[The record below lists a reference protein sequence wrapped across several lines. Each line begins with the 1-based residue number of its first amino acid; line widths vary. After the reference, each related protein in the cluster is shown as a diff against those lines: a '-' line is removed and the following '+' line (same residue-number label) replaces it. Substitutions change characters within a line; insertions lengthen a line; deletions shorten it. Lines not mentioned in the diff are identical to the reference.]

1 MEFLIVGYGSMG
13 QRHAR
18 NLRKICAKNGLSCS
32 IDLLRTRSTDAPEG
46 IRGVYTSKDQFPGTY
61 DAIFIT
67 NPTATHYETLVDLIE
82 LSGAFFIEKPVF
94 DRTDYDLD
102 FLDREEKVLYVAA
115 PMHYKP
121 AISWLKEHFDFSE
134 AFSLRSI
141 SSSYLPDWRPGVD
154 YRKTYSAH
162 KDMGGG
168 VAIDLIHE
176 WDYLQYLI
184 GFPERVH
191 SIIAKRSDLEIDSDD
206 VALYIADY
214 GDKTTEIHLDYFG
227 RVPLRKLEI
236 FTKEDTVECD
246 LLTDTISFL
255 KAGEQIVLTEE
266 RDDTQTRELE
276 AFLEMIQGKRE
287 STNDI
292 EHALN
297 TLILAKGCE

>member
-67 NPTATHYETLVDLIE
+67 NPTAAHYETLVDLIE

-214 GDKTTEIHLDYFG
+214 GDKTAEIHLDYFG

>member
-1 MEFLIVGYGSMG
+1 MG

-18 NLRKICAKNGLSCS
+18 NLRKICVKRGLSCS
-32 IDLLRTRSTDAPEG
+32 IDLLRTCSADVPEG
-46 IRGVYTSKDQFPGTY
+46 IREVYTSKDQFPGTY
-61 DAIFIT
+61 DAVFIT
-67 NPTATHYETLVDLIE
+67 NPTAAHYETLVDLID
-82 LSGAFFIEKPVF
+82 LSDAFFIEKPVF
-94 DRTDYDLD
+94 DRTDYELG
-102 FLDREEKVLYVAA
+102 FLDREKKVFYVAA

-121 AISWLKEHFDFSE
+121 TISWLKEHFDFSE

-168 VAIDLIHE
+168 VSIDLIHE

-184 GFPERVH
+184 GFPERAY
-191 SIIAKRSDLEIDSDD
+191 SIIEKRSGLEIDSDD

-214 GDKTTEIHLDYFG
+214 GDKTAEIHLDYFG
-227 RVPLRKLEI
+227 RVPIRKLEI

-255 KAGEQIVLTEE
+255 KSGEQIILTEE
-266 RDDTQTRELE
+266 RDDTQARELE
-276 AFLEMIQGKRE
+276 AFLDMIQGKRE
-287 STNDI
+287 NTNDI
-292 EHALN
+292 EYALN
-297 TLILAKGCE
+297 TLILAKGYE

>member
-32 IDLLRTRSTDAPEG
+32 IDLLRTHSTDVPEG

-61 DAIFIT
+61 DAVFIT

-168 VAIDLIHE
+168 VAVDLIHE

-214 GDKTTEIHLDYFG
+214 GDKTAEIHLDYFG

>member
-206 VALYIADY
+206 VAVSTAWCSLQS
-214 GDKTTEIHLDYFG
+214 
-227 RVPLRKLEI
+227 LR
-236 FTKEDTVECD
+236 
-246 LLTDTISFL
+246 TICC
-255 KAGEQIVLTEE
+255 
-266 RDDTQTRELE
+266 R
-276 AFLEMIQGKRE
+276 
-287 STNDI
+287 
-292 EHALN
+292 
-297 TLILAKGCE
+297 

>member
-214 GDKTTEIHLDYFG
+214 GDKTAEIHLDYFG

-266 RDDTQTRELE
+266 REDTQTRELE

>member
-13 QRHAR
+13 QRQAR

-214 GDKTTEIHLDYFG
+214 GDKTAEIHLDYFG

>member
-1 MEFLIVGYGSMG
+1 MG

-18 NLRKICAKNGLSCS
+18 NLRKICVKRGLSCS
-32 IDLLRTRSTDAPEG
+32 IDLLRTCSADVPEG
-46 IRGVYTSKDQFPGTY
+46 IRGVYISKDQFPGTY

-67 NPTATHYETLVDLIE
+67 NPTAAHYETLVDLID
-82 LSGAFFIEKPVF
+82 LSDAFFIEKPVF
-94 DRTDYDLD
+94 DRTDYELG
-102 FLDREEKVLYVAA
+102 FLDREKKVFYVAA

-121 AISWLKEHFDFSE
+121 TISWLKEYFDFSE

-168 VAIDLIHE
+168 VSIDLIHE

-184 GFPERVH
+184 GFPERAY
-191 SIIAKRSDLEIDSDD
+191 SIIEKRSGLELDSDD

-214 GDKTTEIHLDYFG
+214 GDKTAEIHLDYFG
-227 RVPLRKLEI
+227 RVPIRKLEI

-255 KAGEQIVLTEE
+255 KSGEQIILTEE
-266 RDDTQTRELE
+266 RDDTQARELE
-276 AFLEMIQGKRE
+276 AFLDMIQGKRE
-287 STNDI
+287 NTNDI

>member
-1 MEFLIVGYGSMG
+1 MG

-18 NLRKICAKNGLSCS
+18 NLRKICVKRGLSCS
-32 IDLLRTRSTDAPEG
+32 IDLLRTCSADVPEG
-46 IRGVYTSKDQFPGTY
+46 IRGVYISKDQFPGTY
-61 DAIFIT
+61 DAVFIT
-67 NPTATHYETLVDLIE
+67 NPTAAHYETLVDLID
-82 LSGAFFIEKPVF
+82 LSDAFFIEKPVF
-94 DRTDYDLD
+94 DRTDYELG
-102 FLDREEKVLYVAA
+102 FLDREKKVFYVAA

-121 AISWLKEHFDFSE
+121 TISWLKEHFDFSE

-168 VAIDLIHE
+168 VSIDLIHE

-184 GFPERVH
+184 GFPERAY
-191 SIIAKRSDLEIDSDD
+191 SIIEKRSGLEIDSDD

-214 GDKTTEIHLDYFG
+214 GDKTAEIHLDYFG
-227 RVPLRKLEI
+227 RVPIRKLEI

-255 KAGEQIVLTEE
+255 KSGEQIILTEE
-266 RDDTQTRELE
+266 RDDTQARELE
-276 AFLEMIQGKRE
+276 AFLDMIQGKRE
-287 STNDI
+287 NTNDI

>member
-191 SIIAKRSDLEIDSDD
+191 SIIAKQSDLEIDSDD

-214 GDKTTEIHLDYFG
+214 GDKTAEIHLDYFG

>member
-1 MEFLIVGYGSMG
+1 MG

-214 GDKTTEIHLDYFG
+214 GDKTAEIHLDYFG

>member
-214 GDKTTEIHLDYFG
+214 EDKTAEIHLDYFG

>member
-214 GDKTTEIHLDYFG
+214 GDKTAEIHLDYFG

-236 FTKEDTVECD
+236 FTKEDTVDCD

-266 RDDTQTRELE
+266 RDDTQARELE

>member
-214 GDKTTEIHLDYFG
+214 GDKTAEIHLDYLG

>member
-1 MEFLIVGYGSMG
+1 MG

-18 NLRKICAKNGLSCS
+18 NLRKICVKRGLSCS
-32 IDLLRTRSTDAPEG
+32 IDLLRTCSADVPEG
-46 IRGVYTSKDQFPGTY
+46 IRGVYTSKDQFPGAY
-61 DAIFIT
+61 DAVFIT
-67 NPTATHYETLVDLIE
+67 NPTAAHYETLVDLID
-82 LSGAFFIEKPVF
+82 LSDAFFIEKPVF
-94 DRTDYDLD
+94 DRTDYELG
-102 FLDREEKVLYVAA
+102 FLD

-121 AISWLKEHFDFSE
+121 TISWLKEHFDFSE

-168 VAIDLIHE
+168 VSIDLIHE

-184 GFPERVH
+184 GFPERAY
-191 SIIAKRSDLEIDSDD
+191 SIIEKRSGLEIDSDD

-214 GDKTTEIHLDYFG
+214 GDKTAEIHLDYFG
-227 RVPLRKLEI
+227 RVPIRKIEI

-255 KAGEQIVLTEE
+255 KSGEQIILTEE
-266 RDDTQTRELE
+266 RDDTQARELE
-276 AFLEMIQGKRE
+276 AFLDMIQGKRE
-287 STNDI
+287 NTNDI

>member
-1 MEFLIVGYGSMG
+1 MG

-67 NPTATHYETLVDLIE
+67 NPTATHYETLVDLID
-82 LSGAFFIEKPVF
+82 LSDAFFIEKPVF
-94 DRTDYDLD
+94 DRTDYELG
-102 FLDREEKVLYVAA
+102 FLDREKKVFYVAA

-121 AISWLKEHFDFSE
+121 TISWLKEHFDFSE

-168 VAIDLIHE
+168 VSIDLIHE

-184 GFPERVH
+184 GFPERAY
-191 SIIAKRSDLEIDSDD
+191 SIIEKRSGLEIDSDD

-214 GDKTTEIHLDYFG
+214 GDKTAEIHLDYFG
-227 RVPLRKLEI
+227 RVPIRKIEI

-255 KAGEQIVLTEE
+255 KSGEQIILTEE
-266 RDDTQTRELE
+266 RDDTQARELE
-276 AFLEMIQGKRE
+276 AFLDMIQGKRE
-287 STNDI
+287 NTNDI

>member
-1 MEFLIVGYGSMG
+1 MG

-18 NLRKICAKNGLSCS
+18 NLRKICVKRGLSCS
-32 IDLLRTRSTDAPEG
+32 IDLLRTCSADVPEG

-67 NPTATHYETLVDLIE
+67 NPTAAHYETLVDLID
-82 LSGAFFIEKPVF
+82 LSDAFFIEKPVF
-94 DRTDYDLD
+94 DRTDYELG
-102 FLDREEKVLYVAA
+102 FLDREKKVFYVAA

-121 AISWLKEHFDFSE
+121 TISWLKEYFDFSE

-168 VAIDLIHE
+168 VSIDLIHE

-184 GFPERVH
+184 GFPERAY
-191 SIIAKRSDLEIDSDD
+191 SIIEKRSGLELDSDD

-214 GDKTTEIHLDYFG
+214 GGKTAEIHLDYFG
-227 RVPLRKLEI
+227 RVPIRKLEI

-255 KAGEQIVLTEE
+255 KSGEQIILTEE
-266 RDDTQTRELE
+266 RDDTQARELE
-276 AFLEMIQGKRE
+276 AFLDMIQGKRE
-287 STNDI
+287 NTNDI

>member
-1 MEFLIVGYGSMG
+1 M
-13 QRHAR
+13 
-18 NLRKICAKNGLSCS
+18 
-32 IDLLRTRSTDAPEG
+32 
-46 IRGVYTSKDQFPGTY
+46 
-61 DAIFIT
+61 
-67 NPTATHYETLVDLIE
+67 
-82 LSGAFFIEKPVF
+82 
-94 DRTDYDLD
+94 
-102 FLDREEKVLYVAA
+102 LYVAA

-214 GDKTTEIHLDYFG
+214 GDKTAEIHLDYFG

>member
-1 MEFLIVGYGSMG
+1 M
-13 QRHAR
+13 
-18 NLRKICAKNGLSCS
+18 
-32 IDLLRTRSTDAPEG
+32 LLHQCITSRPY
-46 IRGVYTSKDQFPGTY
+46 RG
-61 DAIFIT
+61 
-67 NPTATHYETLVDLIE
+67 
-82 LSGAFFIEKPVF
+82 
-94 DRTDYDLD
+94 
-102 FLDREEKVLYVAA
+102 
-115 PMHYKP
+115 
-121 AISWLKEHFDFSE
+121 LKEHFDFSE

-168 VAIDLIHE
+168 VSIDLIHE

-184 GFPERVH
+184 GFPERAY
-191 SIIAKRSDLEIDSDD
+191 SIIEKRSGLEIDSDD

-214 GDKTTEIHLDYFG
+214 GDKTAEIHLDYFG
-227 RVPLRKLEI
+227 RVPIRKLEI

-255 KAGEQIVLTEE
+255 KSGEQIILTEE

-276 AFLEMIQGKRE
+276 AFLDMIQGKRE
-287 STNDI
+287 NTNDI

>member
-121 AISWLKEHFDFSE
+121 AISWLKEHFDFSG

-214 GDKTTEIHLDYFG
+214 GDKTAEIHLDYFG

>member
-1 MEFLIVGYGSMG
+1 M
-13 QRHAR
+13 
-18 NLRKICAKNGLSCS
+18 
-32 IDLLRTRSTDAPEG
+32 
-46 IRGVYTSKDQFPGTY
+46 
-61 DAIFIT
+61 
-67 NPTATHYETLVDLIE
+67 
-82 LSGAFFIEKPVF
+82 F
-94 DRTDYDLD
+94 DRTDYELG
-102 FLDREEKVLYVAA
+102 FLGREKKVFYVAA

-121 AISWLKEHFDFSE
+121 TISWLKEHFDFSE

-168 VAIDLIHE
+168 VSIDLIHE

-184 GFPERVH
+184 GFPERAY
-191 SIIAKRSDLEIDSDD
+191 SIIEKRSGLEIDSDD

-214 GDKTTEIHLDYFG
+214 GDKTAEIHLDYFG
-227 RVPLRKLEI
+227 RVPIRKLEI

-255 KAGEQIVLTEE
+255 KSGEQIILTEE
-266 RDDTQTRELE
+266 RDDTQARELE
-276 AFLEMIQGKRE
+276 AFLDMIQGKRE
-287 STNDI
+287 NTNDI

>member
-1 MEFLIVGYGSMG
+1 MG

-18 NLRKICAKNGLSCS
+18 NLRKICVKRGLSCS
-32 IDLLRTRSTDAPEG
+32 IDLLRTCSADVPEG
-46 IRGVYTSKDQFPGTY
+46 IRGVYASKDQFPGTY
-61 DAIFIT
+61 DAVFIT
-67 NPTATHYETLVDLIE
+67 NPTAAHYETLVDLID
-82 LSGAFFIEKPVF
+82 LSDAFFIEKPVF
-94 DRTDYDLD
+94 DRTDYELG
-102 FLDREEKVLYVAA
+102 FLDREKKVFYVAA

-121 AISWLKEHFDFSE
+121 IISWLKEHFDFSE

-168 VAIDLIHE
+168 VSIDLIHE

-184 GFPERVH
+184 GFPERAY
-191 SIIAKRSDLEIDSDD
+191 SIIEKRSGLEIDSDD

-214 GDKTTEIHLDYFG
+214 GDKTAEIHLDYFG
-227 RVPLRKLEI
+227 RVPIRKLEI

-255 KAGEQIVLTEE
+255 KSGEQIILTEE
-266 RDDTQTRELE
+266 RDDTQARELE
-276 AFLEMIQGKRE
+276 AFLDMIQGKRE
-287 STNDI
+287 NTNDI

>member
-61 DAIFIT
+61 DAIFIA

-214 GDKTTEIHLDYFG
+214 GDKTAEIHLDYFG

>member
-191 SIIAKRSDLEIDSDD
+191 LIIAKRSDLEIDSDD

-214 GDKTTEIHLDYFG
+214 GDKTAEIHLDYFG

>member
-94 DRTDYDLD
+94 DRTDYDFD

-214 GDKTTEIHLDYFG
+214 GDKTAEIHLDYFG

>member
-176 WDYLQYLI
+176 WDCLQYLI

-214 GDKTTEIHLDYFG
+214 GDKTAEIHLDYFG

>member
-1 MEFLIVGYGSMG
+1 MG

-18 NLRKICAKNGLSCS
+18 NLRKICVKRGLSCS
-32 IDLLRTRSTDAPEG
+32 IDLLRTCSADVPEG
-46 IRGVYTSKDQFPGTY
+46 IRGAYTSKDQFPGAY
-61 DAIFIT
+61 DAVFIT
-67 NPTATHYETLVDLIE
+67 NPTAAHYETLVDLID
-82 LSGAFFIEKPVF
+82 LSDAFFIEKPVF
-94 DRTDYDLD
+94 DRTDYELG
-102 FLDREEKVLYVAA
+102 FLDREKKVFYVAA

-121 AISWLKEHFDFSE
+121 TISWLKEHFDFSE

-168 VAIDLIHE
+168 VSIDLIHE

-184 GFPERVH
+184 GFPERAY
-191 SIIAKRSDLEIDSDD
+191 SIIEKRSGLEIDSDD

-214 GDKTTEIHLDYFG
+214 GDKTAEIHLDYFG
-227 RVPLRKLEI
+227 RVPIRKIEI

-255 KAGEQIVLTEE
+255 KSGEQIILTEE
-266 RDDTQTRELE
+266 RDDTQARELE
-276 AFLEMIQGKRE
+276 AFLDMIQGKRE
-287 STNDI
+287 NTNDI

>member
-214 GDKTTEIHLDYFG
+214 GDKTAEIHLDYFG

>member
-214 GDKTTEIHLDYFG
+214 GDKTAEIHLDYFG

-297 TLILAKGCE
+297 TLILAKGFE

>member
-214 GDKTTEIHLDYFG
+214 GDKTAEIHLDYFG

-287 STNDI
+287 ITNDI

>member
-1 MEFLIVGYGSMG
+1 MF
-13 QRHAR
+13 
-18 NLRKICAKNGLSCS
+18 
-32 IDLLRTRSTDAPEG
+32 
-46 IRGVYTSKDQFPGTY
+46 
-61 DAIFIT
+61 
-67 NPTATHYETLVDLIE
+67 
-82 LSGAFFIEKPVF
+82 
-94 DRTDYDLD
+94 
-102 FLDREEKVLYVAA
+102 YVAA

-121 AISWLKEHFDFSE
+121 TISWLKEHFDFSE

-168 VAIDLIHE
+168 VSIDLIHE

-184 GFPERVH
+184 GFPERAY
-191 SIIAKRSDLEIDSDD
+191 SIIEKRSGLEIDSDD

-214 GDKTTEIHLDYFG
+214 GDKTAEIHLDYFG
-227 RVPLRKLEI
+227 RVPIRKIEI

-255 KAGEQIVLTEE
+255 KSGEQIILTEE
-266 RDDTQTRELE
+266 RDDTQARELE
-276 AFLEMIQGKRE
+276 AFLDMIQGKRE
-287 STNDI
+287 NTNDI

-297 TLILAKGCE
+297 TLILAKGYE

>member
-1 MEFLIVGYGSMG
+1 MG

-214 GDKTTEIHLDYFG
+214 GDKTAEIHLDYFG

-287 STNDI
+287 STNDV

>member
-214 GDKTTEIHLDYFG
+214 GDKTAEIHLDYFG

-297 TLILAKGCE
+297 ALILAKGCE

>member
-32 IDLLRTRSTDAPEG
+32 IELLRTRSTDAPEG

-214 GDKTTEIHLDYFG
+214 GDKTAEIHLDYFG

>member
-1 MEFLIVGYGSMG
+1 MG

-32 IDLLRTRSTDAPEG
+32 IELLRTRSTDAPEG

-214 GDKTTEIHLDYFG
+214 GDKTAEIHLDYFG